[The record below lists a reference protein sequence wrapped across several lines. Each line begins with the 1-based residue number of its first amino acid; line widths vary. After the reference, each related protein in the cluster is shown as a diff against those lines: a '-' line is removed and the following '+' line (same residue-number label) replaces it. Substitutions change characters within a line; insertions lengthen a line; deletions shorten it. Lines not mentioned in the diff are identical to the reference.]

1 MKVQCWHIERA
12 HEIHTIDDANRPFDN
27 SVLKIKKKPTK
38 NKQTNK
44 TNKQTNKGKKATFKQ
59 TCTSVAATD
68 TVAIAVSIKL
78 KANVISIVNIQYYWM
93 HK

>member
-27 SVLKIKKKPTK
+27 SVLKIKNNPQK
-38 NKQTNK
+38 
-44 TNKQTNKGKKATFKQ
+44 NKQTNKGKKATFKQ